1 MNLPALL
8 TYSPLR
14 AHNNVGFREVL
25 MLPYLFVL
33 LAIAVRF
40 LPFAGHLNVL
50 PHAWHF
56 TPVAASLLF
65 FGARGSRRQMW
76 VPLVL
81 FAAADVVLTKF
92 IYSYTFSWDQLV
104 TWAWYAAILW
114 LGTGLR
120 EKAGPL
126 RVVGAALAS
135 SISFFLISNFAVWAA
150 WSQMYP
156 RTFNGLMMSYA
167 AGLPFF
173 RGTLESDLFFSIAM
187 FGTPVFLHAL
197 SGWFHKSADHNIA
210 AA

>member
-1 MNLPALL
+1 
-8 TYSPLR
+8 
-14 AHNNVGFREVL
+14 

-40 LPFAGHLNVL
+40 LPFAGPLNVL

-76 VPLVL
+76 VPLAL
-81 FAAADVVLTKF
+81 LAATDVILTKF
-92 IYSYTFSWDQLV
+92 IYSYAFSWDHLV
-104 TWAWYAAILW
+104 TFAWYAAILW
-114 LGTGLR
+114 LGTNLP
-120 EKAGPL
+120 EKSGPV

-135 SISFFLISNFAVWAA
+135 SVSFFLISNFAVWAA
-150 WSQMYP
+150 WQMYP
-156 RTFNGLMMSYA
+156 KTFSGLMMSYA

-187 FGTPVFLHAL
+187 FGTPVFLTAL
-197 SGWFHKSADHNIA
+197 SRLMHRNAGDQVA
-210 AA
+210 A